1 MMIPNPT
8 RFTKIVRKMISSGRV
23 TTCQHSIQSA
33 PMGLRIADRGL
44 RMGEAVRLLAAAAL
58 TAQPAGPTVEFAELE
73 AVAQAELKAIN
84 APGAAI
90 AIVKGDRIVYQ
101 KGLGVANVET
111 GQAMT
116 PDMLFR
122 VGSVTKMFT
131 TAALVSLAEDGR
143 LRLGDPIGKYVSG
156 VNSRL
161 AKLTTHQLM
170 SHTAGIR

>member
-1 MMIPNPT
+1 MMIPNPS

-23 TTCQHSIQSA
+23 TTCQHSIQST
-33 PMGLRIADRGL
+33 PMALRIADRGL
-44 RMGEAVRLLAAAAL
+44 RMGAAVTLLAAATL
-58 TAQPAGPTVEFAELE
+58 TAQPVGPPVEFAELE

-116 PDMLFR
+116 PDMLR
-122 VGSVTKMFT
+122 SH
-131 TAALVSLAEDGR
+131 DGDASRRPRRRARRRDPR
-143 LRLGDPIGKYVSG
+143 LRRLG
-156 VNSRL
+156 
-161 AKLTTHQLM
+161 
-170 SHTAGIR
+170 